1 MSDDTPL
8 FTSAALGGGG
18 GCVEMDLFVGGV
30 HFKSLKKSG
39 SELSWSSNAFS
50 KHAGHQSRRHIENGR
65 IHMRRP
71 THPPIKLLED
81 GNAIVVK
88 TGWMSDPLH
97 TRELKLLLVALI
109 SQPLLTRRLGTLSV
123 ARSTLWS
130 ASVDAVGRGHA
141 SRKAYEQL
149 SRSGWENGASA
160 HRTRALEGLLLSSVQ
175 HSTVIWG
182 AAQLPEG
189 CDVQSSRMS

>member
-39 SELSWSSNAFS
+39 SELSWSSDAFS

-81 GNAIVVK
+81 GNAMSFRRPKPSEDSFKAKNVVK

-97 TRELKLLLVALI
+97 RRDIKLLLI
-109 SQPLLTRRLGTLSV
+109 PRGLTFP
-123 ARSTLWS
+123 S
-130 ASVDAVGRGHA
+130 A
-141 SRKAYEQL
+141 
-149 SRSGWENGASA
+149 
-160 HRTRALEGLLLSSVQ
+160 TRN
-175 HSTVIWG
+175 
-182 AAQLPEG
+182 
-189 CDVQSSRMS
+189 